1 MLLYFFCKI
10 FYISIRY
17 NMTTYNLPSAAVNAA
32 LTLAPAIGT
41 NTATTI
47 TTANDATL
55 AGALSA
61 ATLKTVFKFKTD
73 ALDLTDVDTEFVADV
88 SSSLFALES
97 GKVVS
102 AASVDSGDQVDS
114 NASEQSIEYDYIR
127 HVAQQLLGH
136 RKADIFSNEATL
148 RGVVTDQDSL
158 WVSEI
163 QEALSTNDQACI
175 NELMNTL
182 TSSSAGR
189 TTLANL
195 TEYSNDSG
203 VSTFEFPFASGD
215 TLVVPVTFNALSGQ
229 AITNTNITDG
239 EVSARTYNVSFAIVD

>member
-1 MLLYFFCKI
+1 
-10 FYISIRY
+10 
-17 NMTTYNLPSAAVNAA
+17 MTTYNLPSAGVNAA

-47 TTANDATL
+47 TAANDASL

-73 ALDLTDVDTEFVADV
+73 ALDLTDSDTEFVQDITHAN
-88 SSSLFALES
+88 FALVS

-102 AASVDSGDQVDS
+102 AAEVDGADQVDS
-114 NASEQSIEYDYIR
+114 NATEQSIEYDYIR

-148 RGVVTDQDSL
+148 RGVVTAQDSS
-158 WVSEI
+158 WVTAI
-163 QEALSTNDQACI
+163 QNSLTSNAQDCI
-175 NELMNTL
+175 DELMNTL
-182 TSSSAGR
+182 TSSAAGR

-195 TEYSNDSG
+195 TESSETDG

-215 TLVVPVTFNALSGQ
+215 TLVIPVTFNAISDQ

-239 EVSARTYNVSFAIVD
+239 SVSARTYNVSFAIVE

>member
-1 MLLYFFCKI
+1 
-10 FYISIRY
+10 
-17 NMTTYNLPSAAVNAA
+17 MTTYNLPSAAVNAA

-41 NTATTI
+41 NTATTL
-47 TTANDATL
+47 TAANDASL
-55 AGALSA
+55 SAALSA

-73 ALDLTDVDTEFVADV
+73 ALDLTDSDTEFVADV
-88 SSSLFALES
+88 SSSLFALET

-114 NASEQSIEYDYIR
+114 NATEQSIEYDYIR
-127 HVAQQLLGH
+127 HVAEQLLGH

-148 RGVVTDQDSL
+148 RGVVTGQDDN
-158 WVSEI
+158 WVTEI
-163 QEALSTNDQACI
+163 QEALDTNAQACI

-182 TSSSAGR
+182 TSSDAGR

-195 TEYSNDSG
+195 TESSNDSAG

-215 TLVVPVTFNALSGQ
+215 TLVVPVTFNALSNQ

-239 EVSARTYNVSFAIVD
+239 SVSARTYNVSFAIVA